1 MTRNIGFGLLLNGD
15 TKHTA
20 QKVVAAHDGAFL
32 FFLFFFALACCGRV
46 SGHGGQTALSYGR
59 LWAG

>member
-20 QKVVAAHDGAFL
+20 QKVVAVHDGAFL
-32 FFLFFFALACCGRV
+32 LFFFFFFALACCGRV
-46 SGHGGQTALSYGR
+46 LGYGG
-59 LWAG
+59 